1 MDPTYW
7 RHLANTSTEYFIQ
20 TNETKYF
27 SDARQICQDLGGILA
42 SVTSKLVQSFLER
55 IIPMPVTSDTAG
67 NRSYWIGASRNG
79 SHSPWTWEDN
89 ITVVYSNWA
98 PNESNPTDENCA
110 NIKSDSQRKWYSSYC
125 EFDRYKY
132 ICEREIVNTT
142 TTPANLNVTTTPASS
157 TTINPTLNNNTT
169 SAYVGSTAYETT
181 TTYTTTP
188 TNTDTTHVTRTTNTP
203 STSPHNAG
211 ISTELL
217 IIILLLVGIFVLVVI
232 SSLMIMVKRRRSRRG
247 RIFVTEALQQSTRE
261 REVEIRLQT
270 TRYTGSIVDENLIEQ
285 TNNLVEIS
293 SENASIEGNR
303 ESQYHE
309 ASFSTQYNNATYGQY
324 RFADQVNE
332 VVDDDDYVA
341 IYSTSKKVVNRNKT
355 S

>member
-20 TNETKYF
+20 TNETKNFY
-27 SDARQICQDLGGILA
+27 DARQICQDFGGILA
-42 SVTSKLVQSFLER
+42 SVTSGFVQVFLES
-55 IIPMPVTSDTAG
+55 IIPMSVSSDKAG

-98 PNESNPTDENCA
+98 PNESNQTDENCA
-110 NIKSDSQRKWYSSYC
+110 NIKSDSQHKWYSSHC
-125 EFDRYKY
+125 EFDQYKY

-142 TTPANLNVTTTPASS
+142 TTAANLNVTTTPAPS
-157 TTINPTLNNNTT
+157 TTFSPTLNNNTT
-169 SAYVGSTAYETT
+169 AAYVGSTAYKTT
-181 TTYTTTP
+181 TTYTTSLP
-188 TNTDTTHVTRTTNTP
+188 TDTDTTFVTRTTNTP
-203 STSPHNAG
+203 ITSPHNTG

-232 SSLMIMVKRRRSRRG
+232 SSLMIMIKRRRSRRG

-261 REVEIRLQT
+261 REVEIRLQ
-270 TRYTGSIVDENLIEQ
+270 RDTGSTMDENLIEQ
-285 TNNLVEIS
+285 TNNLVEIT

-309 ASFSTQYNNATYGQY
+309 ASLSTQYNNATY
-324 RFADQVNE
+324 DQVNE

-341 IYSTSKKVVNRNKT
+341 IYSTSKKVMNRNKT
-355 S
+355 P